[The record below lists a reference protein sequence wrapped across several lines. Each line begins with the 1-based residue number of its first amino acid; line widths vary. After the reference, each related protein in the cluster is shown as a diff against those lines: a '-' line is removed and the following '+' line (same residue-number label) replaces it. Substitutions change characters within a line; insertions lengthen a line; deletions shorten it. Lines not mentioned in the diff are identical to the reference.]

1 MERGR
6 IWHRRHETKWAVSHK
21 SPYPSRNLPPSLSQT
36 YIPSPFFLCLVALI
50 YGAYHTR
57 SNTPP
62 LCLAAIWV
70 TPVTR
75 KSRILLSQ
83 RKLEILQS
91 RINLIYFTHSRG
103 VHHSSSRRVVC
114 GFCALFC
121 FVSAIAALR
130 SFHDNGKKRGPRFD
144 CLTLLAPADRSEF
157 PAGPANQIYFIAKH
171 LSSFTVV
178 LF

>member
-1 MERGR
+1 MGC
-6 IWHRRHETKWAVSHK
+6 K
-21 SPYPSRNLPPSLSQT
+21 SEVPQPPLPQPASLSDLHA
-36 YIPSPFFLCLVALI
+36 IPLFLCLVALI

-62 LCLAAIWV
+62 LCLAAILV

-83 RKLEILQS
+83 RKLEILQN
-91 RINLIYFTHSRG
+91 RIHQIYSTHSQD
-103 VHHSSSRRVVC
+103 HSSSRRVVC

-144 CLTLLAPADRSEF
+144 CLTLLAPADRYEF
-157 PAGPANQIYFIAKH
+157 PAGTAN
-171 LSSFTVV
+171 
-178 LF
+178 

>member
-1 MERGR
+1 MGC
-6 IWHRRHETKWAVSHK
+6 K
-21 SPYPSRNLPPSLSQT
+21 SEVPLPLPQPASLSDLHP
-36 YIPSPFFLCLVALI
+36 IPLFLCLVALI

-91 RINLIYFTHSRG
+91 RINQIYFTHSRD

-157 PAGPANQIYFIAKH
+157 PAGPAN
-171 LSSFTVV
+171 
-178 LF
+178 